1 MLLSWIASHEHGC
14 NARSTIARI
23 QTMNDNE
30 SGCNPEKDKVIRF
43 DPWDGSFQFW
53 FKNKLITFRSDL
65 RDDGFHKEEVLSIT
79 CFGRSPKVL
88 EELIEETR
96 REYLDK
102 NKKRTHIFEN
112 YGDSWRKIT
121 TKPIR
126 PLTNVILGQEQM
138 QLVDNMKDFLDP
150 ESQKEFAKLSQPYR
164 KGYLLHGPP
173 GTGKSSFSHSLAGE
187 FSLDIYVTDLTSA
200 SDQALRI
207 LFSKLPRQCVV
218 LLEDVDATSTSRS
231 QDLNTS
237 DETSKSKKSVSL
249 SGLLN
254 AIDGVASAEG
264 RVLIMTTN
272 YPEKLDAALIRP
284 GRVDMKS
291 EFQLADSTMAA
302 QLFDFVYRNSLEVRG
317 NRMGT
322 DLALRF
328 ASRLPQWRFSPA
340 EIMSF
345 LTIHRRSSARALEEV
360 DQWVATSLQEKSVVS
375 TSREDTFDSVDEGM
389 WLKRVHRCV
398 DLQKRSS

>member
-1 MLLSWIASHEHGC
+1 M
-14 NARSTIARI
+14 
-23 QTMNDNE
+23 
-30 SGCNPEKDKVIRF
+30 
-43 DPWDGSFQFW
+43 
-53 FKNKLITFRSDL
+53 
-65 RDDGFHKEEVLSIT
+65 
-79 CFGRSPKVL
+79 
-88 EELIEETR
+88 
-96 REYLDK
+96 
-102 NKKRTHIFEN
+102 
-112 YGDSWRKIT
+112 
-121 TKPIR
+121 
-126 PLTNVILGQEQM
+126 
-138 QLVDNMKDFLDP
+138 
-150 ESQKEFAKLSQPYR
+150 
-164 KGYLLHGPP
+164 
-173 GTGKSSFSHSLAGE
+173 
-187 FSLDIYVTDLTSA
+187 TDLTSA

-207 LFSKLPRQCVV
+207 LFNKLPRQCVV

-231 QDLNTS
+231 QDLNAS

-272 YPEKLDAALIRP
+272 YPEKLDGALIRP

-291 EFQLADSTMAA
+291 EFQLVDSTMAA
-302 QLFDFVYRNSLEVRG
+302 QLFDFVYRNSPEVRG
-317 NRMGT
+317 NRMGA
-322 DLALRF
+322 DMALRF

-375 TSREDTFDSVDEGM
+375 TSREGTFDSVDEGM
-389 WLKRVHRCV
+389 WLKRVYRCV